1 MMGVSGSGKT
11 EIGKR
16 LAADLGWPFFDGDD
30 FHPAEN
36 VRKMSRAIPLTDA
49 DRADWLKALR
59 DLICQQLKAKE
70 SAVIACSA
78 LKQAYRDYLQVDPSI
93 RFIYLQGSYDLI
105 HQRLKKRNYHYMPST
120 LLDSQFEVLE
130 EPETALTIDVSQPPD
145 TILETIKE
153 KLADSL

>member
-49 DRADWLKALR
+49 DRADWLQALR

-130 EPETALTIDVSQPPD
+130 EPETALTIDASQPPD
-145 TILETIKE
+145 TILETIRE